1 MENFNIDSLKN
12 LMEMDSNGLVS
23 IYMPTYKMGKEVTQ
37 SRIILKNLLK
47 EAESKLIES
56 GFGQRDVDKQLK
68 PANKLVDDT
77 IFWQN
82 QESGLGIFISPQEF
96 KYFKIPLE
104 MKEIV
109 SVSNRYYLKPLIKV
123 LNSEFALNVLTLSQ
137 AQVKLYEVGRNS
149 IDEIKVPEIEE
160 LVENYIPAK
169 DLHQEATS
177 PKGAAAGMG
186 SYMHGYNEM
195 SQTEKNEISK
205 HLRSIDKE
213 VNRVLKDS
221 KNQLLI
227 HSVDYIYPMY
237 KEVSGYP
244 KLMDESIKGSP
255 EGIHVKDIHSKALE
269 IYLPKYESNLE
280 HEIERYK
287 TLRATDSKLANENL
301 EYIVKAAYM
310 GNVDRL
316 FIADDIEQWGSYKI
330 DENKVV
336 IDNKEGLGQR
346 DLLDYA
352 AILTMANGGKVYVI
366 DKDNLPGLKPI
377 GAILRF

>member
-1 MENFNIDSLKN
+1 MEKFNIDSLKS
-12 LMEMDSNGLVS
+12 LMEMDSEGLVS
-23 IYMPTYKMGKEVTQ
+23 IYMPTFRMGKEVNQ

-47 EAESKLIES
+47 EAEGKLLEI
-56 GFGQRDVDKQLK
+56 GKGQRDIDKQLK
-68 PANKLVDDT
+68 PAHMLLDET

-82 QESGLGIFISPQEF
+82 QESGLGLFISPQEF
-96 KYFKIPLE
+96 KYFKIP
-104 MKEIV
+104 MDVKEV
-109 SVSNRYYLKPLIKV
+109 VVVSNRYYLKPLIKV
-123 LNSEFALNVLTLSQ
+123 LNSDFTFNILTLSQ
-137 AQVKLYEVGRNS
+137 AQIKLYEAGRNR
-149 IDEIKVPEIEE
+149 IEEVNVPEIDE

-213 VNRVLKDS
+213 VNRVLKES
-221 KNQLLI
+221 KNNLLI

-237 KEVSGYP
+237 KEVSVYP
-244 KLMDESIKGSP
+244 NLMDESIKGSP
-255 EGIHVKDIHSKALE
+255 EGLHIKDIHSKALD
-269 IYLPKYESNLE
+269 IYLPRFNLVIE
-280 HEIERYK
+280 HELDRYK

-301 EYIVKAAYM
+301 DNIVKASVI

-316 FIADDIEQWGSYKI
+316 FIADDIEQWGAF
-330 DENKVV
+330 DPENHSVT
-336 IDNKEGLGQR
+336 IDNKEGSGQR

-352 AILTMANGGKVYVI
+352 AIMTMANGGKVFVL
-366 DKDNLPGLKPI
+366 DKELLPGLKPV
-377 GAILRF
+377 GAVLRF